1 MSIGKFSVFEI
12 LDCRDNLRFTLPGS
26 GRVRGIVRGIVRGAL
41 SKEMYTDFS
50 FPDIPYELDYAHI
63 VPRRLKLREWG
74 GSHDK
79 DVFV

>member
-1 MSIGKFSVFEI
+1 MSIGKFSVFSIFEI
-12 LDCRDNLRFTLPGS
+12 LDCGNNLRFALPGS
-26 GRVRGIVRGIVRGAL
+26 GRVRGIVRGAL

-50 FPDIPYELDYAHI
+50 FPDMSYELDYARI

>member
-12 LDCRDNLRFTLPGS
+12 LDCRDNLRFKVAGS
-26 GRVRGIVRGIVRGAL
+26 GRLRKITNYSL
-41 SKEMYTDFS
+41 TKEMFTDFS
-50 FPDIPYELDYAHI
+50 FPDIPYALDYAHV

-74 GSHDK
+74 GSYDK